1 MAKYGNKPV
10 SREALWL
17 TFLIT
22 GIITFVGLA
31 ALLPPSNRSGAEALV
46 ENSIHNAGPSGYKAW
61 FLASQKSG
69 LAIASWENGFDA
81 LNELPTPT
89 TMLIVKPYTVTNDSV
104 AFDQKETAKLLQWVA
119 KGNTLVLLDDFRRV
133 GSGALLERFQLNV
146 SLPAPAKL
154 KPSKLKPALRSLSLS
169 PQARIPLGAFLKAPL
184 LSRNTATLQAG
195 NSGILNAEPILQDV
209 QKQPVL
215 VWLPYRKGRLI
226 LGTVTD
232 LGENR
237 YLNQPDN
244 DNYQFLTNLLRQTNH
259 PIVVNEF
266 VHGYAESGDL
276 LSYFQKKTP
285 LGGIFAQLM
294 LFFGLL
300 LWLGFVR
307 WKPLA
312 TLREENPPPDQGAH
326 SPYIDS
332 LAGLYI
338 KSKSASLALTPQ
350 LKRLKTTLHQRH
362 GINLSEEARVH
373 DLLLSRFA
381 HYSGTQSH
389 REGDIPSSPDELMAA
404 VKLAIRATETKQ
416 HLTPQTLLKTSRQLT
431 VIEEILN
438 IKKF

>member
-1 MAKYGNKPV
+1 MAKKGPV
-10 SREALWL
+10 SKEALWL
-17 TFLIT
+17 TFLLA

-31 ALLPPSNRSGAEALV
+31 TLFAPPDHFGGEALV

-61 FLASQKSG
+61 FMASQKSG
-69 LAIASWENGFDA
+69 LAIAAWEDSFDA

-104 AFDQKETAKLLQWVA
+104 AFDKKETAKLLQWVA

-133 GSGALLERFQLNV
+133 GSSALLERFQLDV
-146 SLPAPAKL
+146 RLPAPV
-154 KPSKLKPALRSLSLS
+154 KPKAPSPAPAMRLLSLS
-169 PQARIPLGAFLKAPL
+169 PQSKAPLGAFIKAPL
-184 LSRNTATLQAG
+184 LSQSSSTLQG
-195 NSGILNAEPILQDV
+195 RNNGIFDAEPILQNA
-209 QKQPVL
+209 QKQTVL
-215 VWLPYRKGRLI
+215 MWLPHRKGRLI
-226 LGTVTD
+226 LGTITD

-237 YLNQPDN
+237 YLHKPDN
-244 DNYQFLTNLLRQTNH
+244 DNYQFLTNLLRQTNN

-285 LGGIFAQLM
+285 LGGIFAQFM

-307 WKPLA
+307 WKPA
-312 TLREENPPPDQGAH
+312 APIQEENPNPEQGAH

-332 LAGLYI
+332 LAGLYL

-350 LKRLKTTLHQRH
+350 LKRLKNTLHQRH
-362 GINLSEEARVH
+362 RIKLSEEARVH

-381 HYSGTQSH
+381 HYSNTQ
-389 REGDIPSSPDELMAA
+389 DSPDELMAA
-404 VKLAIRATETKQ
+404 VKLATKATETNLP
-416 HLTPQTLLKTSRQLT
+416 LTPQTLLKTSRQLSA
-431 VIEEILN
+431 IEEILN
-438 IKKF
+438 SKKH

>member
-1 MAKYGNKPV
+1 MANPPKKPV
-10 SREALWL
+10 SKEALWL
-17 TFLIT
+17 TFLLT
-22 GIITFVGLA
+22 GIVTFVGLA
-31 ALLPPSNRSGAEALV
+31 TLLTPSNHSGAEALV

-69 LAIASWENGFDA
+69 LAIASWEDSFDG
-81 LNELPTPT
+81 LRELPTPT

-133 GSGALLERFQLNV
+133 GSGALLEGFQLDLR
-146 SLPAPAKL
+146 LPAPAKP
-154 KPSKLKPALRSLSLS
+154 KASNPAPALRSLSLS

-184 LSRNTATLQAG
+184 LSRNVTTLQTG

-209 QKQPVL
+209 QKHPVL

-226 LGTVTD
+226 LGTITD

-237 YLNQPDN
+237 YLHQPDN
-244 DNYQFLTNLLRQTNH
+244 DNYQFLTNLLRQTNN

-285 LGGIFAQLM
+285 LGGIFAQFLM
-294 LFFGLL
+294 FFGLL

-307 WKPLA
+307 WKPVA
-312 TLREENPPPDQGAH
+312 PMREESPNPDQGAH
-326 SPYIDS
+326 SPYINS
-332 LAGLYI
+332 LAGLYL

-350 LKRLKTTLHQRH
+350 LKRLNTTLRQRH
-362 GINLSEEARVH
+362 RIQLSEEARVH

-381 HYSGTQSH
+381 HYSSTQ
-389 REGDIPSSPDELMAA
+389 GDTQGKTQSSPDELMAA
-404 VKLAIRATETKQ
+404 VKLAIRATETELP
-416 HLTPQTLLKTSRQLT
+416 LTPQTLLKTSRQLT
-431 VIEEILN
+431 VIEKIINL
-438 IKKF
+438 KKF